1 MSEEVPVILSNRL
14 PEPAISGAGL
24 GESLRMAREHLGLNV
39 EEAARQLRLSM
50 RQLMALEADDIGALP
65 SPTFTRGFIR
75 NYARLLQLD
84 PEPLLAAYRAMLPE
98 STEGASIS
106 LHSEGI
112 PIQNGNRNSW
122 LPYLVASVLL
132 GIAGGG
138 WWAYMDWRENLP
150 VQPATVVKAA
160 KPFAPV
166 VSPPVVAQSQTEP
179 ASAAAAPP
187 SVEPLQPSVSEA
199 LPAEPAPATTP
210 TPTPTQASPSGAHI
224 LLKFTQPSW
233 VRVSDRDDKEIFNQN
248 KPSGTESVIEGNPP
262 FKVEVGNAA
271 GVQLSY
277 NGQTVDLAPHTK
289 ANVARLTLE

>member
-1 MSEEVPVILSNRL
+1 MSEDVPAIISDRL
-14 PEPAISGAGL
+14 PEPAIPGASL
-24 GESLRMAREHLGLNV
+24 GDSLRVAREHLGLNV
-39 EEAARQLRLSM
+39 EEAARQLRLSI
-50 RQLMALEADDIGALP
+50 RQLMALEANDIEALP

-98 STEGASIS
+98 NTTEASIS

-138 WWAYMDWRENLP
+138 WWAYMDWRENVP
-150 VQPATVVKAA
+150 VQPAAAVKAA
-160 KPFAPV
+160 EPVAPV
-166 VSPPVVAQSQTEP
+166 VSPPVVTQPQVEPTSTAAEPSSTGPSQP
-179 ASAAAAPP
+179 SASAT
-187 SVEPLQPSVSEA
+187 S
-199 LPAEPAPATTP
+199 PAE
-210 TPTPTQASPSGAHI
+210 PTQASIQANPSGAHI
-224 LLKFTQPSW
+224 LMKFTQPSW
-233 VRVSDRDDKEIFNQN
+233 VRVLDRDGKEIFNQN

-262 FKVEVGNAA
+262 FKIEMGNAA

-277 NGQTVDLAPHTK
+277 NGQPVDLAPHTK